1 MQAVNASPYHIHP
14 IHSVLYRLPGK
25 TIVLEKVNSANVSEG
40 YASQNQRASSAS
52 QSQQCI
58 DSFSVVSK
66 NAERDRERPGCKQAR
81 RCCPTFCVQICRD
94 MR

>member
-25 TIVLEKVNSANVSEG
+25 TIVLEKVNSADVSEG

-52 QSQQCI
+52 QGQQCI
-58 DSFSVVSK
+58 DSFSLVPKKHRETRNAQDASKLADVAQPFVSED
-66 NAERDRERPGCKQAR
+66 A
-81 RCCPTFCVQICRD
+81 VI
-94 MR
+94 